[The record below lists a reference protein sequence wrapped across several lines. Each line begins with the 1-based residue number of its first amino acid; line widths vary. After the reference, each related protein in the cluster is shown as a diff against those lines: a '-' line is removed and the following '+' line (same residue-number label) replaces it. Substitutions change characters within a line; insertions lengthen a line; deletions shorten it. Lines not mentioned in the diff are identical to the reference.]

1 MNRCL
6 NLSIGGHV
14 ARAAVCAIFMVLAFP
29 LWTPAQEVFIHEEFK
44 NLDSWES
51 LKFPKIDRLS
61 KYSAVKLDEKEVL
74 KIVSD
79 NSASG
84 LVFQKK
90 YDLAQHPLIEWR
102 WKIDNVLAKGDA
114 SKKEGDD
121 YAVRLYVLFAYKPSA
136 VGFFKKA
143 KYEAAKAIYGE
154 YPPLASLNYIW
165 ANRKHPSKIMTN
177 PYSSE
182 TKMIIVD
189 SGPAHIGQWRT
200 HRTDIIADYK
210 AAFGEAP
217 VQTVVSLAVMG
228 DSDNTGGSTTAYID
242 YIKVF
247 GRDAGKKAP

>member
-6 NLSIGGHV
+6 KLSIGGAV
-14 ARAAVCAIFMVLAFP
+14 ARAAVWAILLVLAFP
-29 LWTPAQEVFIHEEFK
+29 FWTAAQEVFIHEEFK
-44 NLDSWES
+44 NMDSWES
-51 LKFPKIDRLS
+51 LKFPKIDRLTQ
-61 KYSAVKLDEKEVL
+61 YSTVRLDEKDVL
-74 KIVSD
+74 KIVSN

-84 LVFQKK
+84 LVLQKK
-90 YDLAQHPLIEWR
+90 YNLAEHPLIEWR

-121 YAVRLYVLFAYKPSA
+121 YAVRLYVLFAYEPSA

-143 KYEAAKAIYGE
+143 KYEAAKALYGE

-165 ANRKHPSKIMTN
+165 ANRAHAQKIMTN
-177 PYSSE
+177 PFSSE

-200 HRTDIIADYK
+200 HRTDIMADYK

-217 VQTVVSLAVMG
+217 VHPTVSLAVMG

-247 GRDAGKKAP
+247 GRDARKKAP